1 MAGRSVVWAA
11 PAERLPEPSGEA
23 TVVLDIG
30 EGRGALVVYLT
41 SECEGTEVEIRP
53 VGEPWTGTHT
63 AVRRRNVR
71 DGSCFAAVFGTLAVG
86 NYHLRTRGSD
96 CEAVLDVAV
105 GAGRVSEASWPT
117 VTEASWPTGLASVPA
132 GPVDVPHHH
141 HSDGRGLSPTIT

>member
-1 MAGRSVVWAA
+1 M
-11 PAERLPEPSGEA
+11 
-23 TVVLDIG
+23 LDIG

-41 SECEGTEVEIRP
+41 SESEGTEVEIRP

-86 NYHLRTRGSD
+86 NYHLRMRGSD
-96 CEAVLDVAV
+96 SEAVLDVAV
-105 GAGRVSEASWPT
+105 GAGRV
-117 VTEASWPTGLASVPA
+117 TEASWPTGQASVPA

-141 HSDGRGLSPTIT
+141 QNDGRRLSPTIA